1 MTNSEQLPARS
12 LETQGGVP
20 YPTAVTISGLKP
32 NSSHVFFRIIMDSIE
47 AIAPPNEWPTSLNL
61 NPYNKLLVII

>member
-32 NSSHVFFRIIMDSIE
+32 NSSHVFFS
-47 AIAPPNEWPTSLNL
+47 NH
-61 NPYNKLLVII
+61 YG